1 MAHDDTLTR
10 ATARRQIQGFV
21 HRETEEL
28 KTPPIALEVP
38 PSPTPP
44 HSRCELTIRPCCP
57 SQPSSAPLPDRPVWQ
72 PTPTVNDKGLPT
84 TQTNDQG
91 LDGSEAP
98 HDMSSWQDMSSAP
111 EDGQLR
117 NDTFSVGAK
126 GEDECLTM
134 EEVAA
139 AWMEAVSKINKAS
152 ARAMCIPA
160 VAIAAGSSY
169 DTPSCARSFDST
181 AKGLDAAGKPAWGLW
196 QISSEDYD
204 PDPKKQ
210 AEAVYKRY
218 TSDHK
223 ESGCLSSVCRQ
234 TNCAMAHAGI
244 EQDETTVTHHVFCR
258 GIWPADST
266 HYAERLTV
274 IGEASVAEVCAREA
288 SLLDSLLQNTSV
300 PFSEWAA
307 ATKQPGE

>member
-1 MAHDDTLTR
+1 
-10 ATARRQIQGFV
+10 
-21 HRETEEL
+21 
-28 KTPPIALEVP
+28 
-38 PSPTPP
+38 
-44 HSRCELTIRPCCP
+44 
-57 SQPSSAPLPDRPVWQ
+57 
-72 PTPTVNDKGLPT
+72 
-84 TQTNDQG
+84 
-91 LDGSEAP
+91 
-98 HDMSSWQDMSSAP
+98 
-111 EDGQLR
+111 
-117 NDTFSVGAK
+117 
-126 GEDECLTM
+126 M
-134 EEVAA
+134 EEIAGAWFEAINPLDAGDAA
-139 AWMEAVSKINKAS
+139 ATCV
-152 ARAMCIPA
+152 PA
-160 VAIAAGSSY
+160 LVIAAGCSFNTESCPNLF
-169 DTPSCARSFDST
+169 DPDVKSGISNGFWLIPPS
-181 AKGLDAAGKPAWGLW
+181 AAGAW
-196 QISSEDYD
+196 D
-204 PDPKKQ
+204 PTPKKQ

-258 GIWPADST
+258 GVWPADST